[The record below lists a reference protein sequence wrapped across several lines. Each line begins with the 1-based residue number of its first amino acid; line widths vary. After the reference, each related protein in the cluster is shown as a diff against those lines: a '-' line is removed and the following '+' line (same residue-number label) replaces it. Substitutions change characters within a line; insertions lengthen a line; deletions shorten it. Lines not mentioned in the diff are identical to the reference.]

1 MSAAGPILIKKR
13 NGKVMIVSPSAEFRE
28 KICNTLGPESQ
39 PVTEAAGGAEALL
52 KLRESDFC
60 TLLLDPNIEDL
71 HTEELVATIRARYP
85 GLNIMVLEEEKRSR
99 QFSDERP
106 TGVETESTHPDGP
119 IAALRGGS
127 PVSGRYRAAGTEGAA
142 SGEPKAIRPD
152 GPIAALWARSPD
164 LPGNLVREP
173 EAKIEP
179 LPGMIGASP
188 KMQQIYRLARLVAP
202 RDTAVLVVGPTGTG
216 KELVARGIHQL
227 SRRSQ
232 RPFVVVNCAAIPE
245 TLLEA
250 ELFGFTRGA
259 FTGADQSRLGRIHA
273 AHGGTLLLDEVGEL
287 PVSMQCKLLRF
298 VQGGEVQ
305 RLGSADIFRV
315 DVRLIASTNADLL
328 KRVRENKFREDFY
341 YRLAV
346 FPLDLPPLR
355 ERSED
360 ILPVARYFLDIFCRQ
375 ENVPQKV
382 FSPEAENVLQNYFWP
397 GNVRELQHWIERA
410 FVLAEDS
417 DQIQAEDLAMPSR
430 PANPLQPGRAISDD
444 AWRRLMAHDWPA
456 NVRELENAIE
466 CAVALSSD
474 GILTA
479 DDLAA
484 VRSGTT
490 SERLADINRAFPLA
504 ELERRAVLEAL
515 LETRGDKLEA
525 ARLLQI
531 SKTTLYR
538 RLKEYA
544 AAGLMQA

>member
-1 MSAAGPILIKKR
+1 
-13 NGKVMIVSPSAEFRE
+13 
-28 KICNTLGPESQ
+28 
-39 PVTEAAGGAEALL
+39 
-52 KLRESDFC
+52 
-60 TLLLDPNIEDL
+60 
-71 HTEELVATIRARYP
+71 
-85 GLNIMVLEEEKRSR
+85 
-99 QFSDERP
+99 
-106 TGVETESTHPDGP
+106 
-119 IAALRGGS
+119 
-127 PVSGRYRAAGTEGAA
+127 
-142 SGEPKAIRPD
+142 
-152 GPIAALWARSPD
+152 
-164 LPGNLVREP
+164 
-173 EAKIEP
+173 
-179 LPGMIGASP
+179 
-188 KMQQIYRLARLVAP
+188 MQQIYRLARLVAP
-202 RDTAVLVVGPTGTG
+202 RDTAVLIVGPTGTG

-315 DVRLIASTNADLL
+315 DVRLIASTNADLV

-355 ERSED
+355 ERGED
-360 ILPVARYFLDIFCRQ
+360 ILPVARYFLEILCGR
-375 ENVPQKV
+375 ENVPLKV
-382 FSPEAENVLQNYFWP
+382 FSPEAENVLQNYTWP

-410 FVLAEDS
+410 FVLAEDNA
-417 DQIQAEDLAMPSR
+417 QIQADHLAMPSK
-430 PANPLQPGRAISDD
+430 ALNPLQPGRATSED
-444 AWRRLMAHDWPA
+444 AWRRLMARDWPA
-456 NVRELENAIE
+456 NVRELENAID

-479 DDLAA
+479 DDLAS
-484 VRSGTT
+484 VPSGTS

-544 AAGLMQA
+544 AAGLLQA

>member
-13 NGKVMIVSPSAEFRE
+13 NGKVMIVSPSQELRE
-28 KICNTLGPESQ
+28 KVSSSLGPESQ

-60 TLLLDPNIEDL
+60 TLMLDPNIEDL

-85 GLNIMVLEEEKRSR
+85 GLNIVVLEDEKRSR
-99 QFSDERP
+99 QFSDERTTAVGADSNP
-106 TGVETESTHPDGP
+106 PDGP
-119 IAALRGGS
+119 IAALRGAP
-127 PVSGRYRAAGTEGAA
+127 PVSSRLRAAGTPVAA
-142 SGEPKAIRPD
+142 SVELKAVRPD
-152 GPIAALWARSPD
+152 GPIAALWARPPD
-164 LPGNLVREP
+164 LAESPV
-173 EAKIEP
+173 AAQVFKIEP
-179 LPGMIGASP
+179 LPGMIGTSP

-202 RDTAVLVVGPTGTG
+202 RDTAVLIVGPTGTG

-315 DVRLIASTNADLL
+315 DVRLIASTNADLV

-355 ERSED
+355 ERGED
-360 ILPVARYFLDIFCRQ
+360 ILPVARYFLEILCGR

-410 FVLAEDS
+410 FVLAEDNVR
-417 DQIQAEDLAMPSR
+417 IQADHLAMPSK
-430 PANPLQPGRAISDD
+430 ALNPLQPGRATSED
-444 AWRRLMAHDWPA
+444 ALRRLMARDWPA
-456 NVRELENAIE
+456 NVRELENAID
-466 CAVALSSD
+466 CAVALTSD

-484 VRSGTT
+484 VPSGTS

-544 AAGLMQA
+544 AAGLLQA